1 MTQTRHSVSGKNIA
15 WEKVADVVVVGYGGA
30 GAVCGITCHDA
41 GAETIILEKMKP
53 GFAGGNTRASA
64 GIVFSPEDVSAAKS
78 YIRALAQGELNDDM
92 IETMAVTMSENADY
106 LVSLGAQPEHKRK
119 RGLGTFPHLSGSN
132 RCATSYYTHGNGQGL
147 FSLLSKHIVNRRID
161 VLYETPGN
169 QLIQG
174 NEGEIIGVVAGQ
186 PGNPI
191 NIKANR
197 AVVLTCGGFL
207 FDSQIQKDFLSAWP
221 ISGFGSPAN
230 TGDGIRMAQKAGA
243 DLWHMSS
250 VLGPLAPAFKVP
262 GRDIRASISMPGDGF
277 IFVDKYGRRFMD
289 EKKDPI
295 FGRNWPELTVYDP
308 IHTEFPRIPW
318 MVVFDEATRKVGP
331 LVPSV
336 RKIKSGELS
345 INIKSTWAVV
355 VEQIKWSADNAKEI
369 ELGWIVQ
376 GNTISDLATN
386 LEIDP
391 NNLESTIL
399 RYNNFCGTGK
409 DDVFGRPPDTLQPI
423 DTPPYY
429 AIKVYPGG
437 ISTQGGPR
445 RNSKG
450 QVMDP
455 FGKPIPRLYAAGE
468 LGSVWGFLYPA
479 SGNLADCV
487 AFGRITGQNAASE
500 KPWDS
505 KMS

>member
-1 MTQTRHSVSGKNIA
+1 MTQIQHSASKKIIA
-15 WEKVADVVVVGYGGA
+15 WDKEADVVIVGYGCA

-41 GAETIILEKMKP
+41 GTETIILEKMKP
-53 GFAGGNTRASA
+53 GFEGGNTRASA
-64 GIVFSPEDVSAAKS
+64 GIVFSPEDVEAAKA
-78 YIRALAQGELNDDM
+78 YIRALSLGELDEDM
-92 IETMAVTMSENADY
+92 IETMAASMSENADY
-106 LVSLGAQPEHKRK
+106 LISLGARPERKRN
-119 RGLGTFPHLSGSN
+119 RGLGTFPHLPGSN
-132 RCATSYYTHGNGQGL
+132 QCATSYYTHGNGQGL
-147 FSLLSKHIVNRRID
+147 FSLLAKHITNRRID
-161 VLYETPGN
+161 VLYEMPGN

-174 NEGEIIGVVAGQ
+174 NGGEILGVVAGQ
-186 PGNPI
+186 PKHPM
-191 NIKANR
+191 NIKAKR

-207 FDSQIQKDFLSAWP
+207 FDSRMQKDFLSAWP

-262 GRDIRASISMPGDGF
+262 DADIHASISMPNDGF
-277 IFVDKYGRRFMD
+277 IFVDKYGRRFMN
-289 EKKDPI
+289 EKKDPF
-295 FGRNWPELTVYDP
+295 FGRNWPELAVYDP
-308 IHTEFPRIPW
+308 THTEFPRIPW
-318 MVVFDEATRKVGP
+318 TIIFDEATRKEGP

-336 RKIKSGELS
+336 RKINSGELS
-345 INIKSTWAVV
+345 IDIKTTWAVV

-369 ELGWIVQ
+369 ELGWVAQ
-376 GNTISDLATN
+376 GNTISDLGRF
-386 LEIDP
+386 LGIDS

-399 RYNNFCGTGK
+399 RYNNFCGTAK
-409 DDVFGRPPDTLQPI
+409 DEAFGRPPDTLLPI

-429 AIKVYPGG
+429 AIRVYPGG

-468 LGSVWGFLYPA
+468 LGSVWGFLYQA

-487 AFGRITGQNAASE
+487 AFGRIAGQNAVSE
-500 KPWDS
+500 KPWD
-505 KMS
+505 